1 MHVVTDN
8 ACDSVVLVW
17 DDRQGPAFSKTFLF
31 IAARLV
37 LVGSHH
43 LGSMLVNGYGA
54 APGECKNR
62 GVDETGNNAQ
72 GARRGERDRD
82 CGGGARRGWGWGLAS
97 SSYRASERIPRW
109 RELRKDRQR
118 KLAGLG

>member
-1 MHVVTDN
+1 MHVVTDS

-31 IAARLV
+31 IAARLM

-54 APGECKNR
+54 APGGCKKR
-62 GVDETGNNAQ
+62 GVDEAGDNSQ
-72 GARRGERDRD
+72 VARRGERDRD
-82 CGGGARRGWGWGLAS
+82 GGGGSRRWGWGRGGGARLQVGRGVWN
-97 SSYRASERIPRW
+97 RIPDLDFAVYDHADG
-109 RELRKDRQR
+109 E
-118 KLAGLG
+118 